1 MHPKTLI
8 AAIAIALPALAV
20 APRLRAQD
28 VTVTPLE
35 WAELDDAPDQL
46 PVENHPLR
54 VTFPEDLRN
63 SPDLAYVMVQAF
75 TDEKG
80 RWLSFYTLGTLPAYE
95 KAVSEGSA
103 NWKLNPGLRLG
114 HPVNTY
120 TRCAVIFNPASAAE
134 GRPDATPRVLAVR
147 PVIDVSRKTKA
158 GQPSAPPEVVWATVA
173 LDATGEPTGLK
184 DAPSTLASL
193 CEKSL
198 RRWRFA
204 PARHAGQPVAGELR
218 VPFVVV
224 SEELTISG
232 RVTPPRAIAQPAPVY
247 PMAMRYSGLRGDVLV
262 DFVVDREG
270 RVTHAF
276 VARSLN
282 PAFDEPAFEAVRR
295 WKFEP
300 GRKGDVPVNTHVQVP
315 IGFRLDGEWEG
326 GSTGLSAAPKANQA
340 DLPEGYR
347 YDVAPK
353 PRGRVAPVYPYDL
366 LRDKVKGAAT
376 VVFIINERGRIV
388 YANVNKATQPEFGAA
403 TIAMVEQWEFE
414 PALKDGRPTRS
425 GFAFEQE
432 FSRYDRDLVPDEVDD
447 VLSLEQKHPERIVPA
462 GKLDEPL
469 KPVSTRPPVF
479 PVSAPANLARGEAV
493 VEILI
498 DEEGRAR
505 LPRVFSASDPA
516 FGWAA
521 VQAVSVWRFD
531 PPTRKGRPVVT
542 RVRIPFDFTSTPAQ
556 PAEVKK

>member
-1 MHPKTLI
+1 MHPKILI
-8 AAIAIALPALAV
+8 AAIAIGLPVLAV

-46 PVENHPLR
+46 PGENHPLR
-54 VTFPEDLRN
+54 VKFPEDLRN
-63 SPDLAYVMVQAF
+63 SPDPAYVMVQVFA
-75 TDEKG
+75 DEKG
-80 RWLSFYTLGTLPAYE
+80 RRLSFYTLGTLPAYE
-95 KAVSEGSA
+95 KAVSEGSVD
-103 NWKLNPGLRLG
+103 WKLKPGFRLG

-120 TRCAVIFNPASAAE
+120 TRCAMIFNPASAAE
-134 GRPDATPRVLAVR
+134 GKPDATPRVLAVR
-147 PVIDVSRKTKA
+147 PVIDVSRKTKS
-158 GQPSAPPEVVWATVA
+158 GQPSALPEVVWATVM

-184 DAPSTLASL
+184 DAPPALAGL

-218 VPFVVV
+218 VPFIVV
-224 SEELTISG
+224 SAELTISG
-232 RVTPPRAIAQPAPVY
+232 QVTPPRAISQPVPVY

-282 PAFDEPAFEAVRR
+282 PAFDEPALEAVRR

-300 GRKGDVPVNTHVQVP
+300 GRKGGVPVTTHVQVP
-315 IGFRLDGEWEG
+315 IGFRLDGAWEG
-326 GSTGLSAAPKANQA
+326 GGTGMAVDRKVKEA

-347 YDVAPK
+347 YDVPPK
-353 PRGRVAPVYPYDL
+353 VRGRVAPVYPYDL

-376 VVFIINERGRIV
+376 VTFIISETGRVV
-388 YANVNKATQPEFGAA
+388 YANVNKATRPEFGAA

-414 PALKDGRPTRS
+414 PALKAGRPTRS

-447 VLSLEQKHPERIVPA
+447 VLSLEQKHPERIVGA

-469 KPVSTRPPVF
+469 RPVSTRPPVY
-479 PVSAPANLARGEAV
+479 PVSAPANVNRGEAV

-521 VQAVSVWRFD
+521 VQAVSVWRFN
-531 PPTRKGRPVVT
+531 PPTQKGRAVVT
-542 RVRIPFDFTSTPAQ
+542 HVRIPFDFQVKTDE
-556 PAEVKK
+556 PAEKKK